1 MAIFRQ
7 LGSGKNIDAPGLRTA
22 QHFFVLS
29 FIGLSAPLLLTALP
43 NRSTHD
49 NARAP
54 AMSVHQLSMP
64 QLQLA
69 ADRGG
74 TSKEVLTAAL
84 GEVAA
89 TAITAEN
96 VSMMDLLWEANKP
109 GYVAHPTLALG
120 IALLDCVC
128 CVAMT
133 ICIA

>member
-1 MAIFRQ
+1 MTPLAC
-7 LGSGKNIDAPGLRTA
+7 A
-22 QHFFVLS
+22 QHSISSCFH
-29 FIGLSAPLLLTALP
+29 AALP

-49 NARAP
+49 NTHAP
-54 AMSVHQLSMP
+54 AMSVNQLSMP
-64 QLQLA
+64 QLQGA
-69 ADRGG
+69 AARAG
-74 TSKEVLTAAL
+74 TAKEVLTAAL

-96 VSMMDLLWEANKP
+96 VSMMDLLWEANEP